1 MKSKEAQRV
10 LAKIMSDES
19 VSNDTMKAVQSFTNS
34 IYGAKSKAAVAMP
47 LNKFRYK
54 VFRKAYSPKANSKN
68 PLDKL
73 KGLDA
78 SGISPCESELVC
90 HVRRAAFVAKIW
102 SNADKRI
109 KQRPSEVDGWELVDN
124 SYRIVWHKGDQLPD
138 TLVPDENT
146 EDERS
151 GTDEECQAE
160 FVVSSD
166 DKDPGDDNG
175 DATSEHTDSE

>member
-1 MKSKEAQRV
+1 
-10 LAKIMSDES
+10 MSDDS

-34 IYGAKSKAAVAMP
+34 IYGAKSKAAVGMP

-54 VFRKAYSPKANSKN
+54 VFEKAYSAKANSKN

-78 SGISPCESELVC
+78 SGIPPCESELVC
-90 HVRRAAFVAKIW
+90 HVRRAAFVAKMW
-102 SNADKRI
+102 SNADKQEI
-109 KQRPSEVDGWELVDN
+109 NQRPSEADGWELVDN
-124 SYRIVWHKGDQLPD
+124 SYRIAWHEGDQLPD
-138 TLVPDENT
+138 TLVPVENI

-151 GTDEECQAE
+151 GTDMECQAE

-166 DKDPGDDNG
+166 DEDPGDDNG
-175 DATSEHTDSE
+175 DATSEDTDSE